1 VVVLQEGVTNHP
13 KVRRLRAVRAER
25 CGERERAVSAPA
37 FTAPGCHPGVLR
49 EVVKPI
55 TGRTGKGWN
64 AERQSEEIIVA
75 MIGVDNITRRSEG
88 SISLLM
94 GRLRPVPL
102 RAATAK
108 AYKKEGEK
116 GAICICITM
125 V

>member
-1 VVVLQEGVTNHP
+1 MPSWG
-13 KVRRLRAVRAER
+13 
-25 CGERERAVSAPA
+25 
-37 FTAPGCHPGVLR
+37 APGSGETYNRQNR
-49 EVVKPI
+49 E
-55 TGRTGKGWN
+55 GWN
-64 AERQSEEIIVA
+64 AERQSEEVIVA

-88 SISLLM
+88 SISLLV